1 MRQFIATI
9 LIDTFLLYTVYFST
23 EQQLTGRGY
32 MIYTEWSGNLI
43 LAIVVMACNI
53 RVIMISNQLNVM
65 QGLLVSFGIIS
76 YFMITY
82 LISIILQNELKNVIA
97 QQFSTGIFWVL
108 VIIILFSYSLLLL
121 WLREATCLL
130 WPFKT
135 WKK

>member
-121 WLREATCLL
+121 
-130 WPFKT
+130 
-135 WKK
+135 